1 MAFSAYISPMATR
14 ACRSLVAVIPPAP
27 ARALPPPH
35 VNLNLSLRLRL
46 RQPHRLSQTSHPARL
61 LSSRLRRRR
70 DLVHLPRALHRVAA
84 AAVGA
89 RTLLALLPALL
100 LAFLQLQASLQ
111 ACSSGC
117 DRRRGRRRRA
127 NTQSALKSATSCVV
141 PTSENH
147 RALAT
152 AI

>member
-27 ARALPPPH
+27 ARAPRPPH

-61 LSSRLRRRR
+61 LSSRLRQRR

-84 AAVGA
+84 AVGA
-89 RTLLALLPALL
+89 RTLLALLPALS

-117 DRRRGRRRRA
+117 DRRRGRRQRA
-127 NTQSALKSATSCVV
+127 NTRSALKSATSCVV